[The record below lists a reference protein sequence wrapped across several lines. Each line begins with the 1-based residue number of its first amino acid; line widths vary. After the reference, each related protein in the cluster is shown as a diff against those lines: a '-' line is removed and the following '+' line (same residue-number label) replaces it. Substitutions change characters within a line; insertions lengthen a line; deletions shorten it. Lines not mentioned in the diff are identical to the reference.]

1 MASWSGGKRGK
12 MPPVILITGVSSGI
26 GRVTAE
32 LFAARRWRTFG
43 TVRKP
48 GAAPAGVEPLTLD
61 VRNDASVDAGVKTV
75 MDAAGRIDALVN
87 NAGVAL
93 HGAAEETSVDE
104 AKALFE
110 TNFFGVVRMT
120 RAVLPVMR
128 NQHAGRIATI
138 GSVAGFVPLPYDAA
152 YVASKHALEGW
163 VESLWY
169 EVNGFGIYPILIE
182 PGFIRTD
189 LDRNVAVAHGKITA
203 YDEDRRRSEAFF
215 ARSFARA
222 DDASLVAQVVWKA
235 VTSAHPQLR
244 YPVGR
249 SARRLR
255 VLRSLVPQSLFAAGL
270 RRRM

>member
-1 MASWSGGKRGK
+1 ML
-12 MPPVILITGVSSGI
+12 PVILITGVSSGI
-26 GRVTAE
+26 GRATAG

-43 TVRKP
+43 TVRKLGTALP
-48 GAAPAGVEPLTLD
+48 GVELLTLD
-61 VRNDASVDAGVKTV
+61 VRDDASVDACVKAVLDDT
-75 MDAAGRIDALVN
+75 GRIDALVN

-93 HGAAEETSVDE
+93 HGAAEETSIEEV
-104 AKALFE
+104 KALFE

-120 RAVLPVMR
+120 HAVLPIMR
-128 NQHAGRIATI
+128 NQRGGRIATI

-169 EVNGFGIYPILIE
+169 EVSGFGVHPSLIE

-189 LDRNVAVAHGKITA
+189 LDRNVTMARATIAA
-203 YDEDRRRSEAFF
+203 YGEDRRRSEAFF
-215 ARSFARA
+215 ARSFAQA
-222 DDASLVAQVVWKA
+222 DDASLVAQTVWEV
-235 VTSAHPQLR
+235 VTSARPRLR

-255 VLRSLVPQSLFAAGL
+255 VLRRLIPQGLFAAGL
-270 RRRM
+270 RRRT